1 MQHKIS
7 RRQLLRGTAVGLG
20 SVSAGILAACAAPQG
35 GAPAAST
42 APSAGASTAPAPS
55 ASATQSTTAPA
66 ASNVTL
72 RLQAPAV
79 PLGGMAI
86 EFAKRFQ
93 ADTGIKVEVEETIY
107 GDIEKKTQ
115 TGFISDTLQDVVYG
129 HHRWLFINFTKGIYA
144 VLDDMLKSNAPP
156 DFADIFPSV
165 MEGNKFEGKNFSL
178 PDVTHPGGNI
188 AISYN
193 KTLLKAKGL
202 AEPKAGWTLADWEQL
217 ARAAADTKK
226 GIFGLGFDSMNALH
240 YYSNV
245 ARSFGEKTATDM
257 WVMDRDGKTIQFNT
271 PIHKDIGAWYRK
283 LLDDKVAP
291 RKADWIQDAEGNIF
305 AAGLSATHASIVGGV
320 ADFLKKTEGKFEM
333 DAALL
338 PVGDKGRQGTCYS
351 GNQWMLNSKSKN
363 MPEAYKLLTALT
375 SKDAGVYLA
384 TNVQVQP
391 NGHKSAW
398 NDPAVNKI
406 NKMFGVAAGLIEA
419 GVEPFPMPNNTRFS
433 ETNSAFQ
440 AEIDQVWAGTKT
452 WDEQAPVIQKKL
464 QEIIDQPRP

>member
-1 MQHKIS
+1 MTQHKMS
-7 RRQLLRGTAVGLG
+7 RRQLLRAATVGLG
-20 SVSAGILAACAAPQG
+20 SVSANILAACAAPPAS
-35 GAPAAST
+35 APAAP
-42 APSAGASTAPAPS
+42 AAGATTAPAAAAAAP
-55 ASATQSTTAPA
+55 ATEATSAPA

-107 GDIEKKTQ
+107 AEIEKKTQ

-144 VLDDMLKSNAPP
+144 PLDDMFKSDPPP

-165 MEGNKFEGKNFSL
+165 MDGNKFEGKNFSL

-188 AISYN
+188 AVNYN
-193 KTLLKAKGL
+193 KTMLAEKGIE
-202 AEPKAGWTLADWEQL
+202 EPKAGWTLADWEAL
-217 ARAAADTKK
+217 ARKAADPGK
-226 GIFGLGFDSMNALH
+226 GIFGMGFDSIIAMH
-240 YYSNV
+240 YYSNI
-245 ARSFGEKTATDM
+245 ARSFGDKTSTDM
-257 WVMDRDGKTIQFNT
+257 WLMDKDGKTFQFNT
-271 PIHKDIGAWYRK
+271 PIHKEIGEWFAK
-283 LLDDKVAP
+283 LHADKIAP
-291 RKADWIQDAEGNIF
+291 RKTDVIETGLF
-305 AAGLSATHASIVGGV
+305 PAGLVATHSSIVGGV
-320 ADFLKKTEGKFEM
+320 ADFLKKTAGKFEM
-333 DAALL
+333 DAVLL

-363 MPEAYKLLTALT
+363 MAEAYKLLNSLT
-375 SKDAGVYLA
+375 SRDAGVYLA
-384 TNVQVQP
+384 TDVQVQP
-391 NGHKSAW
+391 NGRKSAW

-406 NKMFGVAAGLIEA
+406 NKMFGVAVGLIEA
-419 GVEPFPMPNNTRFS
+419 GVEPFPMPNNTRFT
-433 ETNSAFQ
+433 EANTAFQ
-440 AEIDQVWAGTKT
+440 AEIEQVWEGTKT

>member
-1 MQHKIS
+1 
-7 RRQLLRGTAVGLG
+7 LGLG
-20 SVSAGILAACAAPQG
+20 SLSAGILAACAAPP
-35 GAPAAST
+35 PAA
-42 APSAGASTAPAPS
+42 APSAGAAPATE
-55 ASATQSTTAPA
+55 ATSAPA

-107 GDIEKKTQ
+107 GEIEKKTQ

-144 VLDDMLKSNAPP
+144 PLDDMFKTDSPP

-188 AISYN
+188 AVCYN
-193 KTLLKAKGL
+193 KTMLKEKGL
-202 AEPKAGWTLADWEQL
+202 SEPQAGWKLSDWEAL
-217 ARAAADTKK
+217 ARQAADPDK
-226 GIFGLGFDSMNALH
+226 GIFGMTFDSVIAMH
-240 YYSNV
+240 YYSNI
-245 ARSFGEKTATDM
+245 ARSFGPKDAADTSL
-257 WVMDRDGKTIQFNT
+257 MDKDGKVFQFNT
-271 PIHKDIGAWYRK
+271 PAHKEIGAWLAK
-283 LLDDKVAP
+283 LHADKIAP
-291 RKADWIQDAEGNIF
+291 RKKDLIETGLF
-305 AAGLSATHASIVGGV
+305 VGGLAAMYSTIVGGV
-320 ADFLKKTEGKFEM
+320 ADSLKKTEGKFEM

-338 PVGDKGRQGTCYS
+338 PVGDQGRQGTCYS
-351 GNQWMLNSKSKN
+351 GNQWMLNAKSKN

-384 TNVQVQP
+384 TNTNVQP

-398 NDPAVNKI
+398 MDENVNKI
-406 NKMFGVAAGLIEA
+406 NKMFGVAVGLIE
-419 GVEPFPMPNNTRFS
+419 GGLEPFPMPNNTRFS
-433 ETNSAFQ
+433 EANTAFQ
-440 AEIDQVWAGTKT
+440 AEI
-452 WDEQAPVIQKKL
+452 EQSTLSNTL
-464 QEIIDQPRP
+464 QQMHLLQSRQTIAMS

>member
-1 MQHKIS
+1 MQHKMS
-7 RRQLLRGTAVGLG
+7 RRQLLRGAAVGLG
-20 SVSAGILAACAAPQG
+20 SVSAGILAACAAPRA
-35 GAPAAST
+35 GAPA
-42 APSAGASTAPAPS
+42 GAPARP
-55 ASATQSTTAPA
+55 ATEATTAPA

-93 ADTGIKVEVEETIY
+93 ATTGIKVDVEETIY
-107 GDIEKKTQ
+107 TEIEKKTQ
-115 TGFISDTLQDVVYG
+115 TGFISDTLQDVLYG
-129 HHRWLFINFTKGIYA
+129 HHRWLFINFSKGIYA
-144 VLDDMLKSNAPP
+144 VLDDLFKSDAPP

-165 MEGNKFEGKNFSL
+165 MAGNRFEGKNFSL

-193 KTLLKAKGL
+193 KTMLKQKGL
-202 AEPKAGWTLADWEQL
+202 EEPKPGWTLADWEAL
-217 ARAAADTKK
+217 ARKAADPAK
-226 GIFGLGFDSMNALH
+226 GIFGMEFDSVIAMH
-240 YYSNV
+240 YYSNI
-245 ARSFGEKTATDM
+245 ARSFGEKGATDM
-257 WVMDRDGKTIQFNT
+257 WLMDRDGKTFQFNT
-271 PIHKDIGAWYRK
+271 PRHKEIGEWFAK
-283 LLDDKVAP
+283 LHADKIAP
-291 RKADWIQDAEGNIF
+291 RKKEQIDTTLF
-305 AAGLSATHASIVGGV
+305 AGGLAATHSSIVGGV

-351 GNQWMLNSKSKN
+351 GNQWMLNAKTKN
-363 MPEAYKLLTALT
+363 MPEAYKLLNALT

-384 TNVQVQP
+384 TSVQVQP
-391 NGHKSAW
+391 NGRKAAW
-398 NDPAVNKI
+398 NDPTVNKI
-406 NKMFGVAAGLIEA
+406 NRMFGVAARLIEA

-433 ETNSAFQ
+433 EANTAFQ
-440 AEIDQVWAGTKT
+440 AEIEQVWEGTKT

>member
-1 MQHKIS
+1 
-7 RRQLLRGTAVGLG
+7 
-20 SVSAGILAACAAPQG
+20 
-35 GAPAAST
+35 
-42 APSAGASTAPAPS
+42 
-55 ASATQSTTAPA
+55 
-66 ASNVTL
+66 VTL

-93 ADTGIKVEVEETIY
+93 SETGIKVDVEETIY
-107 GDIEKKTQ
+107 TEIEKKTQ

-144 VLDDMLKSNAPP
+144 VLDDMFKSDAPP

-165 MEGNKFEGKNFSL
+165 MEGNRFDGKNFSL

-188 AISYN
+188 AVSYN
-193 KTLLKAKGL
+193 KTMLKEKGL
-202 AEPKAGWTLADWEQL
+202 EEPKAGWTLADWEAL
-217 ARAAADTKK
+217 ARAAADPGK
-226 GIFGLGFDSMNALH
+226 GIFGLDFDSMNALH

-245 ARSFGEKTATDM
+245 SRSFGEKTSTDM
-257 WVMDRDGKTIQFNT
+257 WLMDRDGKTIQWNT
-271 PIHKDIGAWYRK
+271 PIHKEIGAWYGK

-291 RKADWIQDAEGNIF
+291 RAKDRIET
-305 AAGLSATHASIVGGV
+305 GLFPGGLVATHASIVGGV

-333 DAALL
+333 DAVLL

-351 GNQWMLNSKSKN
+351 GNQWMLNSKTKH
-363 MPEAYKLLTALT
+363 MPEAYKLLNMLT

-384 TNVQVQP
+384 TNTAVQP
-391 NGHKSAW
+391 NGRKAAW
-398 NDPAVNKI
+398 NDPDVNKI
-406 NKMFGVAAGLIEA
+406 NKMFGVAVGLIEA

-433 ETNSAFQ
+433 EANSAFQ

-452 WDEQAPVIQKKL
+452 WDEQAPIIQKKL